1 MNKDCYDIKKIEFFT
16 QRALKDYKNTN
27 QIGDLCKTISVN
39 KTDGS
44 FIQIGIRPLI
54 NEDIFLEGANVHPE
68 LPSIGMMVSHGE
80 RDFLIKN
87 ILENAKIK
95 RLKINRE
102 NIEEFTKHVYEYNKA
117 TILISLDFFIE
128 LTKKFGKRIVYENN
142 KEILDTNY
150 EVIFI
155 PGGMMKNK
163 IILIEKDSI
172 LWEKQIF
179 KNEITNTEEVL
190 NINIKPAEQ
199 FGKVDILVRSVN
211 KIKHI
216 DEDSIKIIEIEENE
230 TKTN

>member
-1 MNKDCYDIKKIEFFT
+1 
-16 QRALKDYKNTN
+16 
-27 QIGDLCKTISVN
+27 
-39 KTDGS
+39 
-44 FIQIGIRPLI
+44 
-54 NEDIFLEGANVHPE
+54 
-68 LPSIGMMVSHGE
+68 
-80 RDFLIKN
+80 
-87 ILENAKIK
+87 
-95 RLKINRE
+95 
-102 NIEEFTKHVYEYNKA
+102 
-117 TILISLDFFIE
+117 
-128 LTKKFGKRIVYENN
+128 
-142 KEILDTNY
+142 
-150 EVIFI
+150 
-155 PGGMMKNK
+155 MMKNK